1 MIWASS
7 ISASA
12 PPAYARNRERF
23 AKQGLVV
30 GQAAQPLFAW
40 STLPVEKA
48 KREEAAQRRP
58 ARSEWKKRLFSLAN
72 VLWTATGRWRH
83 KVDDHDLRGRA

>member
-1 MIWASS
+1 MLRPRTRGTGALDGQD
-7 ISASA
+7 AGDDRA

-48 KREEAAQRRP
+48 KREAAAQRRP
-58 ARSEWKKRLFSLAN
+58 ARSEWKKRLFPLAN
-72 VLWTATGRWRH
+72 DLWTATGR
-83 KVDDHDLRGRA
+83 